1 VLAVAIRHE
10 EIAHLGNLE
19 PVLREFGYEI
29 RYLDAATDSFDGV
42 AADLVIVLGGDMG
55 VYETEQHPYIPAEL
69 AFLEQRLG
77 QRQPTLGVCL
87 GAQMM
92 AGALGADVFKGPSVE
107 IGFRTVEPTDAGRH
121 SPIRH
126 FAGVPVVQWHG
137 DTFELP
143 SGATRLAESAQY
155 ANEAYSI
162 GEYALAVQFHPELHG
177 EMYDEWIADGT
188 ASLDELGIAHDSLR
202 DERDRYAAGMEAAST
217 AMLREWL
224 TSLHDR
230 TA

>member
-1 VLAVAIRHE
+1 MLAVAIRHE

-29 RYLDAATDSFDGV
+29 RYLDATVDPFDDIE
-42 AADLVIVLGGDMG
+42 ADLVIVLGGDIG
-55 VYETEQHPYIPAEL
+55 VYETERHAFIPHEL
-69 AFLEQRLG
+69 AFLERRLG

-92 AGALGADVFKGPSVE
+92 AGALGASVFKGSSIE
-107 IGFRTVEPTDAGRH
+107 IGFRDVGLTDAGVH
-121 SPIRH
+121 SPLRH

-162 GEYALAVQFHPELHG
+162 GEYALAVQFHPELQG
-177 EMYDEWIADGT
+177 DMYDEWIADGGRE
-188 ASLDELGIAHDSLR
+188 LDSLGIEHESLR
-202 DERDRYAAGMEAAST
+202 TQRDKYAAAAEAASA

-224 TSLHDR
+224 EGLAQGR
-230 TA
+230 